1 MKKTLTTAALMTGA
15 MFGALV
21 AGSAMAADMKPAP
34 VFTKAP
40 MMAPVFSWTGF
51 YIGGHAGC
59 AWGNDPSVTA
69 FGTTDAADVFTHSTE
84 KASGCFSGGQIGAD
98 YQFAGGFV
106 VGILGD
112 ISFGKISSFNQ
123 SIEDATSLVAEATSW
138 ESKLTSFGTARG
150 RLGYAITGGLPV
162 LGGLSWMPY
171 VTGGWAWGRNKVSVQ
186 GDAGTFTSD
195 TQSLSGWTFG
205 AGIEYAITSSLTW
218 KGEYL
223 YTRYN
228 SATYAV
234 ILDDELGVPPVLT
247 LDRMTVNSF
256 KTGLN
261 WRLGM
266 LGM

>member
-1 MKKTLTTAALMTGA
+1 MKKTLITAALMTGA
-15 MFGALV
+15 MVGVLV
-21 AGSAMAADMKPAP
+21 AGTAMAADLKTAP

-40 MMAPVFSWTGF
+40 MMAPVYSWTGI

-59 AWGNDPSVTA
+59 GWGDAPSVTA
-69 FGTTDAADVFTHSTE
+69 LGTAEVADVFAFSTE
-84 KASGCFSGGQIGAD
+84 KATGCFSGGQIGAD

-106 VGILGD
+106 VGVLGD

-123 SIEDATSLVAEATSW
+123 STEDAASAIAEFSSW

-171 VTGGWAWGRNKVSVQ
+171 VTGGWAWGRNKISVQ

-195 TQSLSGWTFG
+195 TQSLNGWTIG

-223 YTRYN
+223 YTRFN

-234 ILDDELGVPPVLT
+234 LLDDDLGVAPMLT

-261 WRLGM
+261 WRFGR
-266 LGM
+266 